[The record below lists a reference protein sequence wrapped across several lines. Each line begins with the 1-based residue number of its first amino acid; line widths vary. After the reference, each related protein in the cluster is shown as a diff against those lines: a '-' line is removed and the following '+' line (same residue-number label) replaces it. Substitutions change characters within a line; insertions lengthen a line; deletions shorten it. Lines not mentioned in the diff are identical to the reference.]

1 MSAEKIINLKKDPS
15 SIISS
20 EVNDENIP
28 RVVDINHL
36 IARARKKEN
45 AENRTNL
52 IFFVMISVLI
62 LIVAI
67 LLSF

>member
-1 MSAEKIINLKKDPS
+1 MSAEKIINLKKDPL

-36 IARARKKEN
+36 IARARKEEKKLDKIN
-45 AENRTNL
+45 ML
-52 IFFVMISVLI
+52 FFGMFALLVLI
-62 LIVAI
+62 AGI
-67 LLSF
+67 LLSL

>member
-1 MSAEKIINLKKDPS
+1 MSAEKIINLKKDPL

-36 IARARKKEN
+36 IARARKEEKKLDKIN
-45 AENRTNL
+45 ML
-52 IFFVMISVLI
+52 FFGMFALLI
-62 LIVAI
+62 LIA
-67 LLSF
+67 

>member
-36 IARARKKEN
+36 IARARKEEKKLDKIN
-45 AENRTNL
+45 ML
-52 IFFVMISVLI
+52 FFGMFALLI
-62 LIVAI
+62 LIAGI
-67 LLSF
+67 LLSL

>member
-1 MSAEKIINLKKDPS
+1 MSAEKIINLKKDPL

-36 IARARKKEN
+36 IARARKEEKKLDKIN
-45 AENRTNL
+45 ML
-52 IFFVMISVLI
+52 FFGMFALLI
-62 LIVAI
+62 LIAGI
-67 LLSF
+67 LLSL